1 MSVSKVTISLMWRWV
16 MCSPSLCSQNLHC
29 PILLETLASCMWP
42 IWYFVNIIEFLS
54 FQNGGGA
61 FLIPYALMLV
71 LGAMPLMYM
80 EVILGQFN
88 RQGPISLWKI
98 CPLFKGNILLIIRW
112 KVSFQTESS
121 NLSHRHPYLRV
132 YLWNLSTVFPHIV
145 ATATILFW
153 IHLVRKLFKERT
165 LFKGGNYMRK
175 KRYLSHTFCYIQFLV

>member
-98 CPLFKGNILLIIRW
+98 CPLFKGNILLIITW
-112 KVSFQTESS
+112 KVSFQIESS
-121 NLSHRHPYLRV
+121 NLSQYWSLIPSILGAIG
-132 YLWNLSTVFPHIV
+132 NHICEFTYEILV
-145 ATATILFW
+145 LISIFQVLVTAQF
-153 IHLVRKLFKERT
+153 
-165 LFKGGNYMRK
+165 
-175 KRYLSHTFCYIQFLV
+175 LSHIMFHFIIT

>member
-1 MSVSKVTISLMWRWV
+1 MRFIYV
-16 MCSPSLCSQNLHC
+16 LHVH
-29 PILLETLASCMWP
+29 EKA
-42 IWYFVNIIEFLS
+42 IWYCVSIIEFLS

-121 NLSHRHPYLRV
+121 ILTQYWSIIPSILGAIGTHICEFTYEILVLISIFQVLVTAQFLSHIMFHFII
-132 YLWNLSTVFPHIV
+132 T
-145 ATATILFW
+145 
-153 IHLVRKLFKERT
+153 
-165 LFKGGNYMRK
+165 
-175 KRYLSHTFCYIQFLV
+175 